1 MKSKHGLGACEKVG
15 TGDAPLLVF
24 EGRSW
29 PDTLDMPTL
38 LVQHSVLA
46 VGQTEGISRL
56 NIFSLGGGVTGRGG
70 IKRVICSSPEGGG
83 VPLT

>member
-1 MKSKHGLGACEKVG
+1 
-15 TGDAPLLVF
+15 
-24 EGRSW
+24 
-29 PDTLDMPTL
+29 LDMPTL

-83 VPLT
+83 APLT